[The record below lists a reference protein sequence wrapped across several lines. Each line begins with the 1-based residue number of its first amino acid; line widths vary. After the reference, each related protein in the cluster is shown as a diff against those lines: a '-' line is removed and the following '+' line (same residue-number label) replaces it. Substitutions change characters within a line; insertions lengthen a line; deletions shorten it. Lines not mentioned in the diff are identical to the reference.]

1 MRKISD
7 KESSYNRIISLYGT
21 LISRICYFYAGKGL
35 SFDDLYQDVCMTLW
49 QNIGSFRGEAKI
61 STWLYRLTLNT
72 CLTSVRR
79 ETRHQT
85 VELEERYDVPDLSE
99 GSDDRA
105 SALYRAISMLGPV
118 DKGIVMM
125 RLDEK
130 SYDEIA
136 AVMGISKANV
146 AVKLHR
152 IKAKMAKFLDNERD

>member
-1 MRKISD
+1 MRNITD
-7 KESSYNRIISLYGT
+7 KESSYNSIISQYGPM
-21 LISRICYFYAGKGL
+21 ISRICYFYAGRGL

-79 ETRHQT
+79 ETKHKT
-85 VELEERYDVPDLSE
+85 VELEDNYDLADAPESGDE
-99 GSDDRA
+99 RA
-105 SALYRAISMLGPV
+105 SALYKAISMLGPV
-118 DKGIVMM
+118 EKGIVMM

-136 AVMGISKANV
+136 AVMGISKTNV

-152 IKAKMAKFLDNERD
+152 IKTKMAKFLNDTCD